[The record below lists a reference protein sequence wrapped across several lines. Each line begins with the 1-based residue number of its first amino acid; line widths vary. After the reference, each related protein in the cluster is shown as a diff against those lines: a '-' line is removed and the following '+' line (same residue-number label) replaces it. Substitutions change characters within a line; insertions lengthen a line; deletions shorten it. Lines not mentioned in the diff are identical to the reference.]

1 MNIIKI
7 VKTPSQLPLSNF
19 LASRGVLSKAASRLT
34 YRALVHGEAE
44 PSFRTQ
50 SSQDAWVHVG
60 TRSMGARD
68 GGVGIGEKWDSQPGF
83 GQAAGRP

>member
-19 LASRGVLSKAASRLT
+19 LASREVLSKAASRLT

-68 GGVGIGEKWDSQPGF
+68 GGVGIGEK
-83 GQAAGRP
+83 